1 MRYLYAFLLSFMA
14 AVLSAQSPMTF
25 TRHLQQPSEGKGTVV
40 LLQDEEITRL
50 VDNIPVP
57 PKAPETPAKPAPSRP
72 PKAQSNVPATTN
84 AAIQGTETPAEKYTG
99 ARVRHKARGYRIQ
112 VYAGTGSSDAK
123 RQAKQMESRVR
134 KAFPELSIYCH
145 FKSPRWICR
154 VGDFATREE
163 AEHYLALIRK
173 RKISVEASIVP
184 DTVLI
189 VE

>member
-1 MRYLYAFLLSFMA
+1 MRYLQLFFLSMMA
-14 AVLSAQSPMTF
+14 SALSAQSTVTF
-25 TRHLQQPSEGKGTVV
+25 TEHLQQVEAGKGRVI

-50 VDNIPVP
+50 VNN
-57 PKAPETPAKPAPSRP
+57 TPLKSKTVEQPA
-72 PKAQSNVPATTN
+72 NHHNATT
-84 AAIQGTETPAEKYTG
+84 AKKKATQEKPRAGISTPKTQDTKYSGT
-99 ARVRHKARGYRIQ
+99 RVRHKARGFRIQ

-123 RQAKQMESRVR
+123 RQAKMMESRVR

-163 AEHYLALIRK
+163 AEHYLSLIRK
-173 RKISVEASIVP
+173 QKISVEASIVP
-184 DTVLI
+184 DTVLL